1 MKVCRQ
7 FVYFLNYEE
16 IDFIIA
22 SKIYAIAP
30 LNSLKNISAIQKLIP
45 MERLLNIEELQKYKN
60 EGSIDS
66 KYLISVLCEPHFKEF
81 MDEYLK
87 KILVSG

>member
-1 MKVCRQ
+1 
-7 FVYFLNYEE
+7 
-16 IDFIIA
+16 
-22 SKIYAIAP
+22 
-30 LNSLKNISAIQKLIP
+30 